1 MLGND
6 LIYRRRLR
14 CFANIIRDGSDIGAA
29 VVIEVL
35 AELRQGMR
43 YLEGIDLA
51 AWRQLRS
58 QYGIAPCACAHVEN
72 CPRRLDV
79 FDEPPFRLK
88 SAFPVV
94 VRKFRVVGDQLNG
107 RATGDDTID
116 WSYYWLPDGFHWKGS
131 QLEILPCVSECRYF
145 SGPGGSPWSGLSS
158 QTRSLQ
164 GRHACP
170 HLERSPLVSPP
181 VCTWGRVTRFF
192 KYTSL
197 GRGSRDHRVR
207 RDSAGA
213 ENRSLCRL

>member
-72 CPRRLDV
+72 SPRRLNV
-79 FDEPPFRLK
+79 FDKPPFRLK
-88 SAFPVV
+88 PAFPIV
-94 VRKFRVVGDQLNG
+94 VRKLRVVGDQLNG
-107 RATGDDTID
+107 RSTGNHTID
-116 WSYYWLPDGFHWKGS
+116 WSYYWFPDSFHWKRF
-131 QLEILPCVSECRYF
+131 QP
-145 SGPGGSPWSGLSS
+145 GPEKFPGSP
-158 QTRSLQ
+158 
-164 GRHACP
+164 
-170 HLERSPLVSPP
+170 
-181 VCTWGRVTRFF
+181 
-192 KYTSL
+192 TSL
-197 GRGSRDHRVR
+197 GVALTCSPGMPPGICGSPV
-207 RDSAGA
+207 SVEFAA
-213 ENRSLCRL
+213 IFSESVA